1 MLWPSLNFQQSGKA
15 SCLKGLW
22 SKLARNLRDECSKNV
37 CLIWYILLDSLAP
50 LPTKV
55 LVVDPSPWPG
65 VGSTARVFAS
75 NVGHGVGPPRT
86 DNEYRA
92 RMMIW
97 WKSIFTYVGTYCC
110 LPLSLEILPW
120 HSKFKAHPPTAHVC
134 SVLCLVIYMIYV
146 QCKTCQ
152 ELSGLPSLFLLHL
165 LGIDS
170 LKASAQSYQDNI
182 YPTLYFSTK

>member
-110 LPLSLEILPW
+110 LPSSLEILPW

-134 SVLCLVIYMIYV
+134 SVLCLVIYDICSV
-146 QCKTCQ
+146 QD
-152 ELSGLPSLFLLHL
+152 LSRAFRTAIFVSITPYGNRFLKGKCSIISGQHIPYLVL
-165 LGIDS
+165 
-170 LKASAQSYQDNI
+170 
-182 YPTLYFSTK
+182 